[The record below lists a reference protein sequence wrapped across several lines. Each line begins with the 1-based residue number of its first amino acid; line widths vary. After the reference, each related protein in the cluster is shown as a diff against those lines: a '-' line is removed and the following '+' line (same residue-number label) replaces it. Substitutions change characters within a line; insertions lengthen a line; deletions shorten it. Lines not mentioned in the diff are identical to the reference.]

1 MRNRYLWIPVVI
13 YCAGIFGLSSLQ
25 SPPESISFIPDKLAH
40 MFLYAG
46 LGFLTARCL
55 ARTRGMKTLS
65 FCIFA
70 TLFAL
75 AYGITDEIHQ
85 RFVPGRLPELGDI
98 VADTVGGLVGAL
110 LYSAVRR
117 HNPETGQEHTGRV
130 NLQ

>member
-25 SPPESISFIPDKLAH
+25 SPPESISFLPDKLAH
-40 MFLYAG
+40 AVLYAG

-85 RFVPGRLPELGDI
+85 RFVPGRSPELGDI
-98 VADTVGGLVGAL
+98 GADTVGGLVGAL
-110 LYSAVRR
+110 IYSAVRGD
-117 HNPETGQEHTGRV
+117 NPKTGRGTRGE
-130 NLQ
+130 

>member
-1 MRNRYLWIPVVI
+1 MRDPYLWIPVVI

-25 SPPESISFIPDKLAH
+25 RPPESISFIPDKLGHA
-40 MFLYAG
+40 FLYAG

-55 ARTRGMKTLS
+55 APTRGMKTLS
-65 FCIFA
+65 LPILA

-85 RFVPGRLPELGDI
+85 GFVPGRSAELGDI
-98 VADTVGGLVGAL
+98 VADAAGGLVGAL

-117 HNPETGQEHTGRV
+117 HNPKTGPGVPGE
-130 NLQ
+130 